1 MATRK
6 RRMPSQREPVG
17 NTKSEIVI
25 YVSNN
30 DGATITDIRAY
41 LRKEKNIRNVKV
53 IRKHLSDLV
62 SENIISIRKA
72 ERRGL
77 SDTYH
82 IERSFSQFKTVFN
95 FLNDFYKPLFLR
107 SKYAREQIFSD
118 YFFIYGMVN
127 IGIEVLKDLIQLS
140 DEDKFNELI
149 EKARRNG
156 EDVSVK
162 ETRKTIENMK
172 NQLSG
177 YNIVDIEDY
186 LRNARPE
193 DLISNI
199 NNLYEVQPIE
209 LKPILSNVI
218 NSIFPDKQRNEM
230 LQIISSS
237 PMAMDYFL
245 NLRSA
250 DRTYLFVTILRY
262 YLGSLFMDPEKASL
276 INLFDENHSTFESDP
291 MFFISRIL
299 SIQKVSNDNPL
310 LTILRS
316 FFVVDSFNGN
326 VVDNEYSESVLKEI
340 LLPKVNK

>member
-6 RRMPSQREPVG
+6 RRMPRQREPVG

-30 DGATITDIRAY
+30 NKATITDIRAY
-41 LRKEKNIRNVKV
+41 LRKEKNIRNIKV

-77 SDTYH
+77 SDTYY
-82 IERSFSQFKTVFN
+82 IERSFSQFKTIFN
-95 FLNDFYKPLFLR
+95 FLNDLYRPLFLR
-107 SKYAREQIFSD
+107 SEYAREQIFSD

-127 IGIEVLKDLIQLS
+127 IGIEVLKDMIQLC

-162 ETRKTIENMK
+162 ETRETIENMK
-172 NQLSG
+172 NQLRRH
-177 YNIVDIEDY
+177 NIVDIEDY
-186 LRNARPE
+186 LRNTRPE

-199 NNLYEVQPIE
+199 NNLNEVQLIE
-209 LKPILSNVI
+209 LKPILSTVI

-262 YLGSLFMDPEKASL
+262 YLGSIFMDPEKASL
-276 INLFDENHSTFESDP
+276 INLLDENHSTFESDP

-299 SIQKVSNDNPL
+299 SIQNVSNDNPL

-326 VVDNEYSESVLKEI
+326 VVDNEHSESVLKEI
-340 LLPKVNK
+340 LLPKVDK